1 MVNESSASESCN
13 RSKDRSAVLELVM
26 SSVTSATVTAEDT
39 VSCAPFLDSREATVL
54 PGYFQTRAQVMQE
67 ILTDGWW
74 PMAWIDKPGSS
85 YADHYHAGAEAL
97 YLLDGQLDFT
107 DLSASTTW
115 RLRPGDKLVLPARLE
130 HRVSSLGGATY
141 LISLSVLVPFEDHFI
156 PVGQSS

>member
-1 MVNESSASESCN
+1 MT
-13 RSKDRSAVLELVM
+13 R
-26 SSVTSATVTAEDT
+26 VTSATMVAHDT
-39 VSCAPFLDSREATVL
+39 VSCAPFLDSSEATVL
-54 PGYFQTRAQVMQE
+54 SGYFQGRAQAMQE

-85 YADHYHAGAEAL
+85 YADHYHVGAEAL

-107 DLSASTTW
+107 DLAANTTW

-141 LISLSVLVPFEDHFI
+141 LISLSVLVPFDDHFI
-156 PVGQSS
+156 PVEQPS